1 MTMARTGFCDSK
13 PLLDLHKKA
22 DERRAPLR
30 TWANTCGPIDRWQP
44 VEVEES
50 RMAPVKMETEHRWG
64 LHSLQAL
71 VPSLLRHEVETALE
85 RLDLIWDRT
94 YAWDMFLDMM
104 RTQSH
109 NSLPN
114 ADLPQHFTDVTHAIL
129 VDWLIQVH
137 EMMHFQA
144 ETLYL
149 AVHLL
154 YRSLRQ
160 LKVATANLQLLG
172 MVCLFLAA
180 KKEECLLPE
189 VSGLCYLMDHT
200 YTKHQLL
207 RMERKVLC
215 GLKFDLS
222 YCPPLHFLV
231 LLASIARCS
240 TKAVW
245 MARYLLELS
254 LLEAQCVVFLPVQL
268 AGAALCLSRQVLQE
282 PPTPEGEAA
291 WCLAS
296 SLHVGSE
303 TALLRIMHILASAA
317 AKAHTRETCAT
328 FIKFSSPETMHV
340 SRHPGLKN
348 APRSSMPKE
357 QPCLSEHSL
366 CTASSKNAKD
376 KSNSTTLLA
385 IRNTKDAD
393 HSSGQGSRCSSEKDS
408 GYSDGSDWQQT
419 DVEDQRSNKS
429 QSQGSEHAQTSQPGQ
444 NQEPKR
450 ENPGNSSAGRDL
462 SPIYIINNMVL
473 KQPDMIQ
480 KRVQLPQ
487 RNGSM
492 ETSSSGPAH
501 MILLQQPSLLPTTHQ
516 LHKPLSRKP
525 NTAGKKINGTYLPI
539 LNSYPRIAPH
549 PSKKPPDKSSLNDES
564 QNLSKRVCTEHKRED
579 TSVTPSL
586 PEQHINKQPK
596 LAALTSGLPCSSL
609 TRDGLAS
616 SSPTTVSLSQGTQSG
631 SSLCTTT
638 TSSFLSTRGLLRNG
652 GTNIRHRRFFN
663 TVQILKQSGL
673 LDITLRTKELLRQS
687 NATERDVAQ
696 LRQHT
701 ELLCQVA
708 SNPSGSLN
716 GITAW
721 EHLHRS
727 MAESG
732 SYPDLKILQNLQI
745 PCHPDF
751 PNKPENISTADTNS
765 PLAAE
770 NSPQPRSRLLT
781 TTPNPNQT
789 CPVPQQSHSG
799 QGRELEASCKSSEKI
814 TFTPPD
820 SSTD

>member
-1 MTMARTGFCDSK
+1 
-13 PLLDLHKKA
+13 
-22 DERRAPLR
+22 
-30 TWANTCGPIDRWQP
+30 
-44 VEVEES
+44 
-50 RMAPVKMETEHRWG
+50 
-64 LHSLQAL
+64 
-71 VPSLLRHEVETALE
+71 
-85 RLDLIWDRT
+85 
-94 YAWDMFLDMM
+94 
-104 RTQSH
+104 
-109 NSLPN
+109 
-114 ADLPQHFTDVTHAIL
+114 
-129 VDWLIQVH
+129 
-137 EMMHFQA
+137 
-144 ETLYL
+144 
-149 AVHLL
+149 
-154 YRSLRQ
+154 
-160 LKVATANLQLLG
+160 
-172 MVCLFLAA
+172 
-180 KKEECLLPE
+180 
-189 VSGLCYLMDHT
+189 
-200 YTKHQLL
+200 
-207 RMERKVLC
+207 
-215 GLKFDLS
+215 
-222 YCPPLHFLV
+222 
-231 LLASIARCS
+231 
-240 TKAVW
+240 
-245 MARYLLELS
+245 
-254 LLEAQCVVFLPVQL
+254 
-268 AGAALCLSRQVLQE
+268 
-282 PPTPEGEAA
+282 
-291 WCLAS
+291 
-296 SLHVGSE
+296 
-303 TALLRIMHILASAA
+303 
-317 AKAHTRETCAT
+317 
-328 FIKFSSPETMHV
+328 
-340 SRHPGLKN
+340 
-348 APRSSMPKE
+348 MPKE

-366 CTASSKNAKD
+366 CAASSKNAKD

-429 QSQGSEHAQTSQPGQ
+429 QSKGSEHAETSQPGQ

-501 MILLQQPSLLPTTHQ
+501 MILLQQPSLLPATHQ

-579 TSVTPSL
+579 TSVTQSL

-596 LAALTSGLPCSSL
+596 LAALTSGLPCSSS
-609 TRDGLAS
+609 TRDAPAS

-708 SNPSGSLN
+708 SNPSCSLN

-751 PNKPENISTADTNS
+751 PNKPENISTGDTNS

-799 QGRELEASCKSSEKI
+799 QGRELEASCRSSEKV